1 MNPAFKGK
9 RPEERHQI
17 ILLAILGEL
26 RALNEALAKKP
37 KTAPKQALISESESP
52 ITVKI
57 VKQDDNV
64 G

>member
-17 ILLAILGEL
+17 VLLAILGEL

-37 KTAPKQALISESESP
+37 QPRKKDE
-52 ITVKI
+52 
-57 VKQDDNV
+57 NV